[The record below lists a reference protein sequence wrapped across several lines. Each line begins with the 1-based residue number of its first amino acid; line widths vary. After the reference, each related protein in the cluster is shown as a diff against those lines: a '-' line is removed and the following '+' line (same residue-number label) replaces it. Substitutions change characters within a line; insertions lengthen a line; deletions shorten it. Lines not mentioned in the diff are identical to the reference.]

1 MNDEAKKKILGK
13 IIQNERK
20 KQGITQDKLASLI
33 DLDPTNLSRIERG
46 KSFPSFETF
55 CNIIEA
61 LKVEPNIF
69 LSYISYSKNKVNLVD
84 VELFQNLA
92 LLSDNTKIKINELIK
107 TLK

>member
-1 MNDEAKKKILGK
+1 MNDETKKKILGK

-55 CNIIEA
+55 CNIIET

-69 LSYISYSKNKVNLVD
+69 LSYISYSKNKVNLID
-84 VELFQNLA
+84 MELFQNLA